1 MSVDLE
7 KNKTS
12 ILEAYKD
19 VISDQTE
26 TNWWVEAKPSWC
38 KFFVCTNRSR
48 SDFWEALKCNWIP
61 CFVVYFVIRLLLGYE
76 GHTNTLKVV
85 SKGDGGLQ
93 ELQEDLVSFK

>member
-26 TNWWVEAKPSWC
+26 TNWWVKQIKIGSSFLSAQI
-38 KFFVCTNRSR
+38 
-48 SDFWEALKCNWIP
+48 A
-61 CFVVYFVIRLLLGYE
+61 VVVI
-76 GHTNTLKVV
+76 
-85 SKGDGGLQ
+85 
-93 ELQEDLVSFK
+93 F